1 MPCGIALDSPRAR
14 PPLRRLRGE
23 PSIRMI
29 GKEIMKEH
37 FMRYVSIFALCL
49 FALAV
54 PRHSLA
60 AELKTYG
67 EGGVSISIPNT
78 WKVFDQ
84 NMRDQVMR
92 NSGGGKVLLLAEA
105 PAPEFLKITVAE
117 APAGMNGLTSAIL
130 GEGTDEDI
138 RKMCKG
144 YIDMV
149 NKAGQGKD
157 PACGRAKIG
166 KLYAVATSQR
176 AEAEGPRPALG
187 NSTWIFPRG
196 GKSTVVTFLYKPGEK
211 TKHQKL
217 MQRILSTLVPGPD
230 TAPQTPENTPRR

>member
-1 MPCGIALDSPRAR
+1 
-14 PPLRRLRGE
+14 
-23 PSIRMI
+23 
-29 GKEIMKEH
+29 
-37 FMRYVSIFALCL
+37 MRYVSVFVLCL

-54 PRHSLA
+54 PLNGLA
-60 AELKTYG
+60 ADLKAYG
-67 EGGVSISIPNT
+67 EDGVSISIPKT

-84 NMRDQVMR
+84 SVREQVMQ

-117 APAGMNGLTSAIL
+117 APASMNGLTGAIL

-149 NKAGQGKD
+149 NKSGQGKE
-157 PACGRAKIG
+157 PTCGRAKIG

-176 AEAEGPRPALG
+176 SEAEGPRPALG

-196 GKSTVVTFLYKPGEK
+196 GKSTVVSFLYKPGEK
-211 TKHQKL
+211 AKQQKL

-230 TAPQTPENTPRR
+230 AAPQRSPAPQR